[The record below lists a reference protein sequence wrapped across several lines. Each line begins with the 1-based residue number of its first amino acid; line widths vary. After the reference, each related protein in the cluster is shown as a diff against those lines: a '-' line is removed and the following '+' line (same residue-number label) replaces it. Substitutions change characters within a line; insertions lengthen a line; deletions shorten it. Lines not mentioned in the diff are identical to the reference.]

1 MFALKKI
8 FQGCY
13 CSVEC
18 QNEDWEQHRERRER
32 RGKKSKMEGG
42 REGDRAGVGDEGGG
56 ERQNEEEELV
66 EVEMCRV
73 KKRATAFSEVD

>member
-1 MFALKKI
+1 MQYF
-8 FQGCY
+8 FQGRY

-18 QNEDWEQHRERRER
+18 QREDWEQHRDFCNERQKRRRER

-66 EVEMCRV
+66 EV
-73 KKRATAFSEVD
+73 

>member
-1 MFALKKI
+1 
-8 FQGCY
+8 
-13 CSVEC
+13 
-18 QNEDWEQHRERRER
+18 
-32 RGKKSKMEGG
+32 MEGG